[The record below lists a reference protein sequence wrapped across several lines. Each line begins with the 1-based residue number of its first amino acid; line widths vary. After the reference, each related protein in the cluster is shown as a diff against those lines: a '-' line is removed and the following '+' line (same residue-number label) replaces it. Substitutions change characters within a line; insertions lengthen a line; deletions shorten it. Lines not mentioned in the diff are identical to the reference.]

1 VISTSTHR
9 GQELTSNASSVRGM
23 STPSIT
29 RVDFVPVPTQ
39 DAARATAFYR
49 DTLGLAESE
58 HTVDKPFSEFDLGG
72 TTLSVWDPTSAG
84 IEFKPN
90 SNAFALHTDDVKAMR
105 ELLEG
110 RGVRFFGDILDTGVC
125 HMAFF
130 ADPDGNPLMLHGRYA
145 PRG

>member
-1 VISTSTHR
+1 MSPGGH
-9 GQELTSNASSVRGM
+9 GHNLTATTRSVQGM

-29 RVDFVPVPTQ
+29 RVDFVPIPTQ

-49 DTLGLAESE
+49 DTLGLEESE
-58 HTVDKPFSEFDLGG
+58 HTVSKPFSEFDLGG
-72 TTLSVWDPTSAG
+72 TTLNVWDPRTAG
-84 IEFKPN
+84 LEFKAN
-90 SNAFALHTDDVKAMR
+90 TNAVALHTDDVKAMR

-110 RGVRFFGDILDTGVC
+110 RGVAFFGDTFDTGVC
-125 HMAFF
+125 HMAMF